1 MKVNRFDGL
10 PGRTGLYSYG
20 NEQKP
25 EVKRL
30 NSLEF
35 RSITKSFPGV
45 RALDDVS
52 FTATG
57 GQVVALVGENGTGK
71 STLLKVLGGDYQPD
85 GGEYLI
91 DGEHRHFRQP
101 REAIEAGVSIIYQ
114 ERQVVPF
121 LSVAENIFMEGI
133 PAGKTGLIDFKA
145 LNRMAQEI
153 IEEFRLPFHATDRV
167 RDLSVAHQQMIEIMK
182 AYRRNPKIIAFDEP
196 TASLSDAEIA
206 TLFEIIA
213 QLRTKGIIILYVSH
227 RMKEIFQITD
237 EVVILKDGKF
247 VGQYQTRETDE
258 LSIVEKMVGRNL
270 GDIFR
275 ELRRNDA
282 IGEPVLEARNL
293 VADNVKDV
301 SFTLRAGE
309 VVGFAGLVGA
319 GRTETMRLIFG
330 ADKKKSGEVLVAG
343 KNAQIDAPEDAIRLG
358 IALCP
363 EDRKEQGIVARRSIC
378 DNISMAVMPSL
389 CRGGF
394 IDFEGE
400 RALAENGVK
409 ELNIKTPSI
418 EKPIGELS
426 GGNQQKTILARWLA
440 LEPRILILD
449 EPTKGIDVGSKSE
462 IYQIICDMARRGI
475 GVVMVSSELPE
486 ILGVCDRIV
495 VMCQGRVTGE
505 LTREEATEHKV
516 LMLAM
521 ADMLGGKEDE

>member
-1 MKVNRFDGL
+1 M
-10 PGRTGLYSYG
+10 S
-20 NEQKP
+20 
-25 EVKRL
+25 
-30 NSLEF
+30 SLEF
-35 RSITKSFPGV
+35 RGITKAFPGV

-52 FTATG
+52 FTAMG
-57 GQVVALVGENGTGK
+57 GQVVALVGENGAGK

-85 GGEYLI
+85 SGEYLI
-91 DGEHRHFRQP
+91 DGAHRHFRQP

-133 PAGKTGLIDFKA
+133 PAGPMRLIDFKA
-145 LNRMAQEI
+145 LNQMAQAI
-153 IEEFRLPFHATDRV
+153 IDEFRLPFHATDRV

-196 TASLSDAEIA
+196 TASLSDAEIE
-206 TLFEIIA
+206 TLFEIIG
-213 QLRTKGIIILYVSH
+213 QLRKKGIIILYVSH

-237 EVVILKDGKF
+237 EVVILKDGKL
-247 VGQYQTRETDE
+247 VGQIKTSESDE
-258 LSIVEKMVGRNL
+258 LSIIQKMVGRNL
-270 GDIFR
+270 GDIFK
-275 ELRRNDA
+275 ELRRNEK
-282 IGEPVLEARNL
+282 IGAPVLEVKHLN
-293 VADNVKDV
+293 ADNVKDV

-319 GRTETMRLIFG
+319 GRTETMRAIFG
-330 ADKKKSGEVLVAG
+330 ADKRKSGEVLVGG
-343 KNAQIDAPEDAIRLG
+343 KPVQIEFPEDAIKLG

-363 EDRKEQGIVARRSIC
+363 EDRKEQGIVARRSVA

-389 CRGGF
+389 CKGGF
-394 IDFEGE
+394 IDFQKEKV
-400 RALAENGVK
+400 LAAEGVK

-418 EKPIGELS
+418 DKPIGELS
-426 GGNQQKTILARWLA
+426 GGNQQKTTLARWLA

-462 IYQIICDMARRGI
+462 IYQIICDMAKRGI
-475 GVVMVSSELPE
+475 GVIMVSSELPE

-495 VMCQGRVTGE
+495 VMCQGRITGE
-505 LTREEATEHKV
+505 LPRAEANEHNV

-521 ADMLGGKEDE
+521 KDMLGGNENE

>member
-1 MKVNRFDGL
+1 MNPIINRNHVRDRGETM
-10 PGRTGLYSYG
+10 R
-20 NEQKP
+20 
-25 EVKRL
+25 
-30 NSLEF
+30 SLEF
-35 RSITKSFPGV
+35 RAITKTFPGV
-45 RALDDVS
+45 RALDNVG
-52 FTATG
+52 FTALG
-57 GQVVALVGENGTGK
+57 GQVVALVGENGAGK

-91 DGEHRHFRQP
+91 DGAHRHFREP

-133 PAGKTGLIDFKA
+133 PAGKTRLIDFTA
-145 LNRMAQEI
+145 LNRMAQAI
-153 IEEFRLPFHATDRV
+153 IDEFHLPFHAEDRV

-196 TASLSDAEIA
+196 TASLSDAEIE
-206 TLFEIIA
+206 TLFQIIA
-213 QLRTKGIIILYVSH
+213 KLRAKGIIILYVSH

-247 VGQYQTRETDE
+247 VGQYKTSETDE
-258 LSIVEKMVGRNL
+258 LSIIQKMVGRNL
-270 GDIFR
+270 GDIFK

-282 IGEPVLEARNL
+282 IGQPVLEVKNL
-293 VADNVKDV
+293 NADNVKDV
-301 SFTLRAGE
+301 SFALKAGE

-319 GRTETMRLIFG
+319 GRTETMRAIFG
-330 ADKKKSGEVLVAG
+330 ADKIKSGEVLVSG
-343 KNAQIDAPEDAIRLG
+343 KPVRIEAPEDAIRLG

-363 EDRKEQGIVARRSIC
+363 EDRKEQGIVARRSVC

-389 CRGGF
+389 CKNGF
-394 IDFEGE
+394 IDFEKE
-400 RALAENGVK
+400 RVLASEGVK
-409 ELNIKTPSI
+409 DLNIKTPSI

-462 IYQIICDMARRGI
+462 IYQIICDMAKRGI
-475 GVVMVSSELPE
+475 GVIMVSSELPE

-495 VMCQGRVTGE
+495 VMCQGRITGE
-505 LTREEATEHKV
+505 LPREEATEHKV

-521 ADMLGGKEDE
+521 KDMLGGNGHE

>member
-1 MKVNRFDGL
+1 M
-10 PGRTGLYSYG
+10 S
-20 NEQKP
+20 
-25 EVKRL
+25 
-30 NSLEF
+30 SLEF
-35 RSITKSFPGV
+35 RSITKAFPGV
-45 RALDDVS
+45 RALDGVS

-57 GQVVALVGENGTGK
+57 GQVVALVGENGAGK

-91 DGEHRHFRQP
+91 DGERRHFREP
-101 REAIEAGVSIIYQ
+101 REAIDAGVSIIYQ

-133 PAGKTGLIDFKA
+133 PAGKSRLIDFKA
-145 LNRMAQEI
+145 LNQTAQAI
-153 IEEFRLPFHATDRV
+153 IDEFRLPFRASDRV

-196 TASLSDAEIA
+196 TASLSDAEIE
-206 TLFEIIA
+206 TLFKIIG
-213 QLRTKGIIILYVSH
+213 QLREKGIIILYVSH

-247 VGQYQTRETDE
+247 VGQYRTSETDE

-275 ELRRNDA
+275 ELRRGDA
-282 IGEPVLEARNL
+282 LGRPVLEARHLN
-293 VADNVKDV
+293 AENVKDV

-309 VVGFAGLVGA
+309 VLGFAGLVGA

-330 ADKKKSGEVLVAG
+330 ADRKKSGEVLVGG
-343 KNAQIDAPEDAIRLG
+343 KSAKIECPEDAIRLG

-363 EDRKEQGIVARRSIC
+363 EDRKEQGIVARQSITN
-378 DNISMAVMPSL
+378 NISMAVMPSV
-389 CRGGF
+389 CQGGF
-394 IDFEGE
+394 INFQKE
-400 RALAENGVK
+400 RTLAEAGVK
-409 ELNIKTPSI
+409 DLNIKTPSI

-462 IYQIICDMARRGI
+462 IYQIICDMAKRGI

-486 ILGVCDRIV
+486 ILGVCDRII
-495 VMCQGRVTGE
+495 VMCQGRITGE
-505 LTREEATEHKV
+505 LPREEATEHKV

-521 ADMLGGKEDE
+521 EDMLGGTCE